1 MITLSLIG
9 SLLSSSMILF
19 TIFYGLYKNYH
30 DRVMRYYA
38 YFALWGFGILFTMF
52 LTYAFQ
58 NDLDLTIVNRITQ
71 ASTVLSFSALFA
83 MSLVFPKTGNI
94 IPFWVIAISLTP
106 AYIIAY
112 ICIFTDLTITA
123 AYFKGDKF
131 IREYRFFYTVYLSV
145 AFGYILL
152 GIINFIR
159 KYYSTDIAL
168 YRKQMRFV
176 FIGTGIAMTFAA
188 VFSIIM
194 PRFFGYVDLY
204 VLGPSIAGIIAISSL
219 FYAIISYQMMDIRSA
234 IHKTTMYTVI
244 STAIFLPMFALVYLY
259 DINIWGMKSIPLFI
273 IAFVIVIIFM
283 ALSKYIQPIIDK
295 AFKRKHYELQEYL
308 DTFVREI
315 SNLRDIDEL
324 IKKTV
329 SIIHNTFYLKTTYF
343 LFYNNESRS
352 YQLEYS
358 MGDAP
363 ISPSLPRLS
372 PIVRWFN
379 RNQKIVTLDNVYIDE
394 VSFAEVR
401 DEFIQ
406 YFTTNNI
413 VIMIPIYHR
422 RVLAG
427 ILCLGEK
434 DTLAAY
440 KPDEIE
446 LLSFLSNETN
456 INLSHAITYQEAK
469 KEQMVQRTITVSS
482 ELLAKAVPKALPNI
496 TGLKFGAFYIPRQ
509 GGGIDYFDFIRPGM
523 QGIGTIATDIAGIGM
538 QSALYSVIMRSAFHT
553 SLSDAHSSYSVIQKL
568 NRVIHNYSQGKGI
581 LITAYYY
588 YIDVRNMRLIYTN
601 AGFPPM
607 ELYRVDKS
615 DFSSLDTEGIP
626 LGYDPT
632 FNYGMGRTNILRGDI
647 GILYSKALITSKN
660 SRGEQF
666 TLDHLRTIIKENRM
680 KMPSDIATIIQ
691 DEFKAFMGISSP
703 ESDIVVIIFKA
714 Y

>member
-9 SLLSSSMILF
+9 SLFASVMLIF
-19 TIFYGLYKNYH
+19 TVFYGLYKNFH
-30 DRVMRYYA
+30 DRVLRYYS
-38 YFALWGFGILFTMF
+38 YFGLCAFGILFTMF
-52 LTYAFQ
+52 LIYAFP
-58 NDLDLTIVNRITQ
+58 NTIDITFVNKITI
-71 ASTVLSFSALFA
+71 ASTVLTFSALFIL
-83 MSLVFPKTGNI
+83 SLIFPKTEKQV
-94 IPFWVIAISLTP
+94 PFWIIVVLLIP
-106 AYIIAY
+106 AYIIAG
-112 ICIFTDLTITA
+112 IAFFTDYAISA
-123 AYFKGDKF
+123 AYFKDGKLVRD
-131 IREYRFFYTVYLSV
+131 YQFFYIIYLSF

-159 KYYSTDIAL
+159 KYITTKIEL

-188 VFSIIM
+188 VFSIIL
-194 PRFFGYVDLY
+194 PRFFNYSNLY
-204 VLGPSIAGIIAISSL
+204 VLGPSIATIIGISSL

-259 DINIWGMKSIPLFI
+259 DIDIWGMKSIPLFI
-273 IAFVIVIIFM
+273 IAFAIVIIFM

-295 AFKRKHYELQEYL
+295 AFKRKHYQLQEYL
-308 DTFVREI
+308 NTFVKEI
-315 SNLRDIDEL
+315 STIKDIDEL
-324 IKKTV
+324 IHKTV
-329 SIIHNTFYLKTTYF
+329 STIHNTFYLKTSYF
-343 LFYNNESRS
+343 LLYNIQSRN
-352 YQLEYS
+352 YQLVYS
-358 MGDAP
+358 LGDTP
-363 ISPSLPRLS
+363 NSPSLSRVS
-372 PIVRWFN
+372 PIVRWFA
-379 RNQKIVTLDNVYIDE
+379 RYPATVSIDNVYMDDTT
-394 VSFAEVR
+394 FADAR
-401 DEFIQ
+401 SDFIE
-406 YFTTNNI
+406 YFTNNNI

-422 RVLAG
+422 RTLTG

-434 DTLAAY
+434 ETLAAY

-446 LLSFLSNETN
+446 LLTFLSSETSL
-456 INLSHAITYQEAK
+456 NLSHAITYQEAK
-469 KEQMVQRTITVSS
+469 KEQLLQRTITLSS

-509 GGGIDYFDFIRPGM
+509 GGGIDYFDFIRPGL
-523 QGIGTIATDIAGIGM
+523 QGIGTIATDIAGIGL

-568 NRVIHNYSQGKGI
+568 NHVIHNYSQGKGI

-588 YIDVRNMRLIYTN
+588 YIDVRNMRLMYTN

-607 ELYRVDKS
+607 ELYRVDKN

-626 LGYDPT
+626 LGYDHT

-660 SRGEQF
+660 ARGEQF
-666 TLDHLRTIIKENRM
+666 TLDHLQTIIKENRM
-680 KMPSDIATIIQ
+680 KMPSDIASIIQ
-691 DEFKAFMGISSP
+691 EEFKAFLGISSP

>member
-9 SLLSSSMILF
+9 SLLSSFMLLF

-30 DRVMRYYA
+30 DRILRYYS
-38 YFALWGFGILFTMF
+38 YFGLCAFGILFTMF
-52 LTYAFQ
+52 LTYAFP
-58 NDLDLTIVNRITQ
+58 NELDLTLVNKITQ
-71 ASTVLSFSALFA
+71 ASTVLTFSALFVL
-83 MSLVFPKTGNI
+83 SLIFPKTEKQVPFLVITI
-94 IPFWVIAISLTP
+94 ILVP

-112 ICIFTDLTITA
+112 IAVFTDMNITA
-123 AYFKGDKF
+123 AYFKDGKLV
-131 IREYRFFYTVYLSV
+131 REFRFFYTVYLSV
-145 AFGYILL
+145 AFGYVLL
-152 GIINFIR
+152 GVINFIR
-159 KYYSTDIAL
+159 KYITTKVEL

-204 VLGPSIAGIIAISSL
+204 VLGPSLATFIGVSSL
-219 FYAIISYQMMDIRSA
+219 FYAVISYQMMDIRTA

-244 STAIFLPMFALVYLY
+244 STAIFLPMFALVYIY
-259 DINIWGMKSIPLFI
+259 DINILGLKTIPLYI
-273 IAFVIVIIFM
+273 IAFIIVVMFM
-283 ALSKYIQPIIDK
+283 VLSKYIQPIIDK

-308 DTFVREI
+308 DTFVKEI
-315 SNLRDIDEL
+315 STIRDIDEL

-329 SIIHNTFYLKTTYF
+329 STIHNTFYLKSTYF
-343 LFYNNESRS
+343 LLYNNEVRS

-358 MGDAP
+358 MGEAP
-363 ISPSLPRLS
+363 VSPSINRLS

-379 RNQKIVTLDNVYIDE
+379 RNQRIVTLDNVYIDE
-394 VSFAEVR
+394 TSFIDVR

-413 VIMIPIYHR
+413 IIMIPIYHR
-422 RVLAG
+422 RVLTG

-469 KEQMVQRTITVSS
+469 KEQMLQRTITISS
-482 ELLAKAVPKALPNI
+482 ELLAKAVPRALPNI
-496 TGLKFGAFYIPRQ
+496 AGIKYGAFYIPRQ
-509 GGGIDYFDFIRPGM
+509 GGGIDYFDFIRPGL

-607 ELYRVDKS
+607 ELYRVEKS

-666 TLDHLRTIIKENRM
+666 TLDHVRNIIKENRM

-703 ESDIVVIIFKA
+703 ESDIVVIIFKS

>member
-9 SLLSSSMILF
+9 SLLSSFMLIF
-19 TIFYGLYKNYH
+19 TIVYGLYKNYK
-30 DRVMRYYA
+30 DRVLRYYS
-38 YFALWGFGILFTMF
+38 YFGGCAFGILFTMF
-52 LTYAFQ
+52 LIYAFP
-58 NDLDLTIVNRITQ
+58 DTLDITFINKITI
-71 ASTVLSFSALFA
+71 ASTVLTFSALFA
-83 MSLVFPKTGNI
+83 LSLIFPKTDKQV
-94 IPFWVIAISLTP
+94 PFWIIFILLIP
-106 AYIIAY
+106 AYIIAG
-112 ICIFTDLTITA
+112 IAVSTDYAIKA
-123 AYFKGDKF
+123 AYFKEGKLFRD
-131 IREYRFFYTVYLSV
+131 YQPFYIVYLSF

-152 GIINFIR
+152 GVVNFIR
-159 KYYSTDIAL
+159 KYITTKIEL

-194 PRFFGYVDLY
+194 PRFFNYSDLY
-204 VLGPSIAGIIAISSL
+204 VLGPSIATAIGVSSL
-219 FYAIISYQMMDIRSA
+219 FYAVISYQMMDIRSA
-234 IHKTTMYTVI
+234 IHKTTMYTII
-244 STAIFLPMFALVYLY
+244 STVIFLPMFGLVQIY
-259 DINIWGMKSIPLFI
+259 DFNILGLKSIPLYI
-273 IAFVIVIIFM
+273 IAFIIVVIFM
-283 ALSKYIQPIIDK
+283 LLSTYIQPIIDK
-295 AFKRKHYELQEYL
+295 AFKRKHYQLQEYL
-308 DTFVREI
+308 NTFVKEI
-315 SNLRDIDEL
+315 SNITETDE
-324 IKKTV
+324 IIQKTV
-329 SIIHNTFYLKTTYF
+329 STIHNTLYLKSSYF
-343 LFYNNESRS
+343 LLYSNESRS
-352 YQLEYS
+352 YQLVYS
-358 MGDAP
+358 LGDTP
-363 ISPSLPRLS
+363 NSPSIQRLS

-379 RNQKIVTLDNVYIDE
+379 RYPVTVTVDNVYMDE
-394 VSFAEVR
+394 TTFAESR

-422 RVLAG
+422 RVLTG

-446 LLSFLSNETN
+446 LLSFLANETN

-469 KEQMVQRTITVSS
+469 KEQMIQRTITVSS

-496 TGLKFGAFYIPRQ
+496 TGIKFGAFYIPRQ
-509 GGGIDYFDFIRPGM
+509 GGGIDYFDFIRPGL

-666 TLDHLRTIIKENRM
+666 TLDHMRTIIKENRM

-691 DEFKAFMGISSP
+691 NEFKAFMGISSP

>member
-9 SLLSSSMILF
+9 SLFASVMLIF
-19 TIFYGLYKNYH
+19 TVFYALYKNFH
-30 DRVMRYYA
+30 DRVLRYYS
-38 YFALWGFGILFTMF
+38 YFGLCAFGILSTMF
-52 LTYAFQ
+52 LIYAFP
-58 NDLDLTIVNRITQ
+58 NKLDITFVNKITI
-71 ASTVLSFSALFA
+71 ASTVLTFSALFVL
-83 MSLVFPKTGNI
+83 SLIFPKTEKQV
-94 IPFWVIAISLTP
+94 PFWIIVVLLIP
-106 AYIIAY
+106 AYIIAG
-112 ICIFTDLTITA
+112 IAFFTDYAISA
-123 AYFKGDKF
+123 AYFKDGKLVRD
-131 IREYRFFYTVYLSV
+131 YQFFYIIYLSF

-152 GIINFIR
+152 GVINFIR
-159 KYYSTDIAL
+159 KYTTTKIEL

-188 VFSIIM
+188 VFSIIL
-194 PRFFGYVDLY
+194 PRFFSYSDLY
-204 VLGPSIAGIIAISSL
+204 VLGPSVAAFIGVSSL
-219 FYAIISYQMMDIRSA
+219 YYAVISYQMMDIRSA

-244 STAIFLPMFALVYLY
+244 STALFLPMFALVYLY
-259 DINIWGMKSIPLFI
+259 DIDIWGMKSIPLFI

-283 ALSKYIQPIIDK
+283 VLSKYIQPIIDK

-343 LFYNNESRS
+343 LFYNNQSRS

-358 MGDAP
+358 MGNAP

-379 RNQKIVTLDNVYIDE
+379 RNQKIVALDSVYIDE
-394 VSFAEVR
+394 VSFAEIR

-406 YFTTNNI
+406 YFTTNTI

-440 KPDEIE
+440 KPDEME

-509 GGGIDYFDFIRPGM
+509 GGGIDYFDFIRPGL

-607 ELYRVDKS
+607 ELYRVEKN

-626 LGYDPT
+626 LGYDHT

-660 SRGEQF
+660 ARGEQF
-666 TLDHLRTIIKENRM
+666 TLDHLQTIIKENRM
-680 KMPSDIATIIQ
+680 KMPSDIAIIIQ
-691 DEFKAFMGISSP
+691 EEFKAFMGISSP